1 MKFNRYVT
9 IMLATA
15 SLVLTNCDDKES
27 EGVSR
32 LTQYADITLNGDDV
46 MFVKAGTPYNE
57 PGAIAKEGDA
67 DVEVSID
74 YSGTYFN
81 GSVPAINTNIADIYT
96 VTYSAVNK
104 DGFPGS
110 NTRTVVVAGEGDLV
124 NSIEG
129 LYTSTVVRTPAGG
142 PADADYT
149 DREWVVI
156 NKIDDNTYEIS
167 DAIGGYYDFGRA
179 YGSAYA
185 APATI
190 TANNIPANDFSF
202 GTFSVGPFGGE
213 GQITSMEV
221 DPATKTIHFKADWD
235 GGPYSFDV
243 TLKQVDF

>member
-1 MKFNRYVT
+1 
-9 IMLATA
+9 MLSTA
-15 SLVLTNCDDKES
+15 LLVLTNCEDKES

-32 LTQYADITLNGDDV
+32 LTQYADITLNGDDL
-46 MFVKAGTPYNE
+46 MFVKVGTPYNE
-57 PGAIAKEGDA
+57 PGATAKEGES
-67 DVEVSID
+67 DVEVTTS

-81 GSVPAINTNIADIYT
+81 GSVTDIDTNVGDIYT

-110 NTRTVVVAGEGDLV
+110 KSRTVVVAGEGDLV

-129 LYTSTVVRTPAGG
+129 LYTATVVRTPGGG

-156 NKIDDNTYEIS
+156 NKVDDNTYEIS

-179 YGSAYA
+179 YGPAYS
-185 APATI
+185 APAII
-190 TANNIPANDFSF
+190 TAINISTNDFSF
-202 GTFSVGPFGGE
+202 GTFSVGAFGGE

-221 DPATKTIHFKADWD
+221 DPATRTIHFKADWD

-243 TLKQVDF
+243 TLKQVDL